1 MITYYNR
8 KKEVKM
14 EYTKESLANKAIAKQ
29 NILRALKDDFPE
41 DILEKLATVFD
52 NVTEGYTFRGKQ
64 E

>member
-1 MITYYNR
+1 
-8 KKEVKM
+8 M
-14 EYTKESLANKAIAKQ
+14 EDTKESLENKAIAKQ

-64 E
+64 KQ